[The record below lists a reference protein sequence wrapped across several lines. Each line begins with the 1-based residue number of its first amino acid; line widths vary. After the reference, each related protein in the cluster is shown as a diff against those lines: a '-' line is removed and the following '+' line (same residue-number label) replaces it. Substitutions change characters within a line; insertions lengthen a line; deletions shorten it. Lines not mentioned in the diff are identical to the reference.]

1 MVNKLLLLQV
11 PLINTTPH
19 HLLKDGQ
26 LVRFRGM
33 IQDMYNPV
41 YYLATY
47 EVLDTT
53 TNQKIVRSGKYKD
66 SLQCAEHEK
75 VLFESDLTV
84 NQERRPVYCISV
96 PAVNDWALNGEDAR
110 SYCTHTMNLPRIWLP
125 WCGIGRRKKRNRN
138 FIILLFTECFF
149 YFYYCSIVDGQ
160 HCRVVSQ
167 KYCLNLLLQCKKT
180 DPRPDQIQGP
190 RCAAGGVKRNVEDT
204 NDTPDESPKVG
215 SNEEQSKRL
224 CSSRSETAVV
234 GGTGMAMDTSSVEQT
249 MDLNL
254 PIPDSQAEA
263 CLINFYDVEEGQL
276 QINAVIEVAGFLS
289 YDVALVTSAVDG
301 LDEPLPPP
309 SLVPRLHAVAQR
321 PVHFSNPLL
330 TSQITVGTYM
340 KVKISLV
347 AEKLQPICPDEVVA
361 NVPRLRDELKLVLTQ
376 LLLGDALAAD
386 YLICHLISRI
396 YLRQDMLVLGKFSLN
411 LSNIPDRRT
420 AADYTFRLYQ
430 LLYLRQDM
438 LVLGKFSLNLSN
450 IPDRSTA
457 ADYTSRLYQLL
468 CPTFLIVALQLIT
481 HLGSTSCCRLCC
493 SVWNYRCY
501 VCRYLRQDMLVLGK
515 FSLNLSNIPDRS
527 TAADYTSRLYQLLQ
541 TLLSKSHYLPITLDN
556 MNNINMI
563 PKKNYETNRLESGLL
578 QLSDKTHLVIDETM
592 LEPGQL
598 NDRGVRNCRALG
610 SVISNQRLEYDF
622 QFYPVEFN
630 TDIPVLILS
639 EGKSMLPVSYSLC
652 IDTLLAIYCY

>member
-1 MVNKLLLLQV
+1 MESWTSSYWQENSKVCMDEFKKDDSWEKV

-96 PAVNDWALNGEDAR
+96 PAVNDWA
-110 SYCTHTMNLPRIWLP
+110 
-125 WCGIGRRKKRNRN
+125 K
-138 FIILLFTECFF
+138 
-149 YFYYCSIVDGQ
+149 
-160 HCRVVSQ
+160 
-167 KYCLNLLLQCKKT
+167 CKKT

-330 TSQITVGTYM
+330 TSQITV
-340 KVKISLV
+340 
-347 AEKLQPICPDEVVA
+347 DEVVA

-411 LSNIPDRRT
+411 LSNIPDRST
-420 AADYTFRLYQ
+420 AADYTF
-430 LLYLRQDM
+430 
-438 LVLGKFSLNLSN
+438 
-450 IPDRSTA
+450 
-457 ADYTSRLYQLL
+457 
-468 CPTFLIVALQLIT
+468 
-481 HLGSTSCCRLCC
+481 
-493 SVWNYRCY
+493 
-501 VCRYLRQDMLVLGK
+501 
-515 FSLNLSNIPDRS
+515 
-527 TAADYTSRLYQLLQ
+527 RLYQLLQ

-639 EGKSMLPVSYSLC
+639 EGKSMLPSDCHLPLEVDAACLATVRETFAAATHYLREPLLSQLRVYLSLVSTADYDLTPEVQQIVQEDFVKMRQEQAKTSAQDLHSLLVLAK
-652 IDTLLAIYCY
+652 LLSLSQGARCLTKECWEMARQMESKRKARIR

>member
-1 MVNKLLLLQV
+1 
-11 PLINTTPH
+11 
-19 HLLKDGQ
+19 
-26 LVRFRGM
+26 
-33 IQDMYNPV
+33 
-41 YYLATY
+41 
-47 EVLDTT
+47 T

-96 PAVNDWALNGEDAR
+96 PAVNDWA
-110 SYCTHTMNLPRIWLP
+110 
-125 WCGIGRRKKRNRN
+125 K
-138 FIILLFTECFF
+138 
-149 YFYYCSIVDGQ
+149 
-160 HCRVVSQ
+160 
-167 KYCLNLLLQCKKT
+167 CKKT
-180 DPRPDQIQGP
+180 DPRPDQMQGP
-190 RCAAGGVKRNVEDT
+190 RCAAGLKRNVEDT

-224 CSSRSETAVV
+224 CSSRSDTAEV
-234 GGTGMAMDTSSVEQT
+234 GGTGMAMDTSSVEKT

-330 TSQITVGTYM
+330 TSQITV
-340 KVKISLV
+340 
-347 AEKLQPICPDEVVA
+347 DEVVA

-411 LSNIPDRRT
+411 LSNIPDRST
-420 AADYTFRLYQ
+420 AADYTFQ
-430 LLYLRQDM
+430 
-438 LVLGKFSLNLSN
+438 
-450 IPDRSTA
+450 
-457 ADYTSRLYQLL
+457 
-468 CPTFLIVALQLIT
+468 
-481 HLGSTSCCRLCC
+481 
-493 SVWNYRCY
+493 
-501 VCRYLRQDMLVLGK
+501 
-515 FSLNLSNIPDRS
+515 
-527 TAADYTSRLYQLLQ
+527 LYQLLQ

-639 EGKSMLPVSYSLC
+639 EGKSMLPSDCHLPLEVDAACLATVRETFAAATHYLREPLLSQLRVYLSLVSTADYDLTPEVQQIVQEDFVKMRQEQAKTSAQDLHSLLVLAK
-652 IDTLLAIYCY
+652 LLSLSQGARSLTKECWEMARQMESKRKARIR